1 MCYISHIC
9 LGPSMWGIWFSCK
22 RETDRWE
29 KLARVREV
37 ERRGEWKQ
45 NNSHYPSFLF
55 NNLQSTSSLC
65 DLEHTQLLKVFSFC
79 DLTPSPPDDCGE
91 WKHTMC
97 QSACKWS
104 CTSLKVLVPEPSQKS
119 RTGSTPLPHSR
130 AFDIQRSETM
140 SFVFILHLGCG
151 LLFSEIIIEI
161 DSEFEGEAERSHSV
175 QLVVLGFAFFP
186 SKTIKLSW
194 WN

>member
-1 MCYISHIC
+1 
-9 LGPSMWGIWFSCK
+9 MWGIWFSCK

-29 KLARVREV
+29 KVARVREV

-45 NNSHYPSFLF
+45 NNLHYPSFLF
-55 NNLQSTSSLC
+55 NNGFAEHFLTVY
-65 DLEHTQLLKVFSFC
+65 LEHSQLLKVFSFC
-79 DLTPSPPDDCGE
+79 DLTLSPPDDSGE
-91 WKHTMC
+91 WEHTMC

-104 CTSLKVLVPEPSQKS
+104 CTSLKVLVPEPSQKGRS
-119 RTGSTPLPHSR
+119 STPLPHSR
-130 AFDIQRSETM
+130 AFDLHRPETM

-151 LLFSEIIIEI
+151 LLFSEIIEI
-161 DSEFEGEAERSHSV
+161 NSEFEGEAERSHSV